1 VIFAVNSKAT
11 GGYFHVMPRTIFE
24 LPNDLLIGHMLI
36 DDDHAKLVRLIN
48 ETGAAL
54 QEKQYQESTRLI
66 MEFIDGM
73 KHHFDTEE
81 AILLETEF
89 PWIDEHIASHRQVIL
104 KLPRLIDECEK
115 VIDGDQAW
123 NKLIDNLVDCMMED
137 AFKADM
143 VFKTFLTQNRS

>member
-1 VIFAVNSKAT
+1 VDFAESRKVT
-11 GGYFHVMPRTIFE
+11 GGCIHIMSRTIFE
-24 LPNDLLIGHMLI
+24 LPNDLLTGHMMI

-48 ETGAAL
+48 DTEKAL
-54 QEKQYQESTRLI
+54 YNKQYDESTRLI

-81 AILLETEF
+81 AILQEANF
-89 PWIDEHIASHRQVIL
+89 PWLEEHIASHRQVLL

-115 VIDGDQAW
+115 VADSLQAW
-123 NKLIDNLVDCMMED
+123 DKLIDELVDCLMED

-143 VFKTFLTQNRS
+143 VFKDFLNEQRS